1 MLTAAFIAGA
11 DHGKVH
17 TAPWHGPRFS
27 TGNKDLCARW
37 YVFKLGDE
45 KKFFPVVLTTGPEE
59 ILCSGR
65 VGSRAPIR
73 GPLPLLGSATGS
85 QGPLRRMCLKKN
97 LPVKIWK
104 ADWKVSAVSCSQFN
118 RSC

>member
-1 MLTAAFIAGA
+1 MEVTMAVLALLQKRLNILS
-11 DHGKVH
+11 
-17 TAPWHGPRFS
+17 S
-27 TGNKDLCARW
+27 TRLLRISGRW

-85 QGPLRRMCLKKN
+85 QGLLRRMCLKKN

>member
-1 MLTAAFIAGA
+1 MA
-11 DHGKVH
+11 
-17 TAPWHGPRFS
+17 RFQKRLNILGS
-27 TGNKDLCARW
+27 TGKDFWARW

-85 QGPLRRMCLKKN
+85 QGSLRRMCLEN
-97 LPVKIWK
+97 LPV
-104 ADWKVSAVSCSQFN
+104 
-118 RSC
+118 

>member
-1 MLTAAFIAGA
+1 MVVTMARFTPF
-11 DHGKVH
+11 HGEVSEKTEH
-17 TAPWHGPRFS
+17 PWQYT
-27 TGNKDLCARW
+27 TGKDFWARW

-85 QGPLRRMCLKKN
+85 QGPLRRMCLKN
-97 LPVKIWK
+97 LPVEIQKG
-104 ADWKVSAVSCSQFN
+104 
-118 RSC
+118 

>member
-1 MLTAAFIAGA
+1 MVVTMARFTPF
-11 DHGKVH
+11 HGEV
-17 TAPWHGPRFS
+17 P
-27 TGNKDLCARW
+27 DLVRALLRISARW

-85 QGPLRRMCLKKN
+85 QGSLLLDLRDL
-97 LPVKIWK
+97 
-104 ADWKVSAVSCSQFN
+104 
-118 RSC
+118 

>member
-1 MLTAAFIAGA
+1 MGVTMAVFALLQKRLNILS
-11 DHGKVH
+11 
-17 TAPWHGPRFS
+17 S
-27 TGNKDLCARW
+27 TRLLRISGRW

-65 VGSRAPIR
+65 VGSSRAPIR

-85 QGPLRRMCLKKN
+85 QGSLRRMCLKN
-97 LPVKIWK
+97 LPVKIQK
-104 ADWKVSAVSCSQFN
+104 S
-118 RSC
+118 

>member
-1 MLTAAFIAGA
+1 MVVAMARFTPF
-11 DHGKVH
+11 HGEVPEKTEH
-17 TAPWHGPRFS
+17 PQYWQGS
-27 TGNKDLCARW
+27 ARW